1 VKLLSDLNVRG
12 VSLGMLY
19 ILKEQITI
27 KEKKRSC
34 LEIGDETFRNAY
46 GGLDGE
52 NGLLPW

>member
-34 LEIGDETFRNAY
+34 LEIGDETFRNAC

>member
-1 VKLLSDLNVRG
+1 
-12 VSLGMLY
+12 MLY

-27 KEKKRSC
+27 NEKERSC
-34 LEIGDETFRNAY
+34 LEIGDETFRNAC